1 METKI
6 RVASVAL
13 LIVIGVGLWAS
24 LNLGK
29 STTVESMKMIKSR
42 VRGNGTFLDYDK
54 AINVESVKDLGWWK
68 SHGDWHIQYGSLEL
82 QFTPKQLKD
91 KSILKLAESIGL
103 EIYGNVD
110 EGHLKFYWYNQKIAE
125 CIPK

>member
-1 METKI
+1 METKV
-6 RVASVAL
+6 RVVAVAI

-42 VRGNGTFLDYDK
+42 VKGNGTFLDYDK
-54 AINVESVKDLGWWK
+54 TINVESVKDLGWWK
-68 SHGDWHIQYGSLEL
+68 AHGDWHIQYGSLEL
-82 QFTPKQLKD
+82 QLTPAQLKD
-91 KSILKLAESIGL
+91 KSILWLAKDIGL

-110 EGHLKFYWYNQKIAE
+110 EGNLRFYWYDQKIAE
-125 CIPK
+125 CIPR